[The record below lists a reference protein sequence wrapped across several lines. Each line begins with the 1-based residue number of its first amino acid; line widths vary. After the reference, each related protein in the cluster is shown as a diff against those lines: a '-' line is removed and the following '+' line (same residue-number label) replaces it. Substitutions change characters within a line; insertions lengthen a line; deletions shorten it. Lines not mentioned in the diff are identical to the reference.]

1 MSGENWTPGPW
12 VKDSSVCRY
21 AINDA
26 ASNSRHV
33 AMVSGFELRA
43 GDREENEA
51 NARLIA
57 AAPEL
62 YEALKTA
69 CVNALELGHCAGY
82 DCPNCSAGR
91 ALKKARGE
99 S

>member
-12 VKDSSVCRY
+12 VVGTAPPNGEQTIGARGMM
-21 AINDA
+21 
-26 ASNSRHV
+26 V
-33 AMVSGFELRA
+33 ALATRGEMLPP
-43 GDREENEA
+43 EETLA

-69 CVNALELGHCAGY
+69 CVNALELGHCVGY